1 MKPKSVIA
9 PMVILS
15 LAVGAE
21 GRVTAA
27 GDQAAKPTK
36 QGGYSLTQLDAGTD
50 LAAASVVQ
58 HMSDN
63 GVLAG
68 DVLSPVDKSFAW
80 SAQTG
85 LVLLTLGGGHSIETA
100 VSRNGI
106 VTGASDT
113 TGDAA
118 VRGFVWTVTGGIAE
132 IGNLGG
138 EFTVPQSVNSSGVVV
153 GDSMTSD
160 GRTHAFVWTA
170 SDGMVE
176 MPSLG
181 RLDSVWTMSANGSF
195 AGFNSGKKSIED
207 QHAVLW
213 APATPGGV
221 K

>member
-1 MKPKSVIA
+1 VAAETERLSRSTQEKPVKPKSMIA

-15 LAVGAE
+15 LAIGAE

-27 GDQAAKPTK
+27 GDQTAKPAK
-36 QGGYSLTQLDAGTD
+36 QGRYSLTQLDAGTD
-50 LAAASVVQ
+50 LASASVVQ

-68 DVLSPVDKSFAW
+68 DALSPVDKSFAW

-85 LVLLTLGGGHSIETA
+85 LVLLTLGGSHSIETA
-100 VSRNGI
+100 VSPNGI

-118 VRGFVWTVTGGIAE
+118 VRGFVWTVAGGIAE
-132 IGNLGG
+132 IGNLG
-138 EFTVPQSVNSSGVVV
+138 FS
-153 GDSMTSD
+153 
-160 GRTHAFVWTA
+160 
-170 SDGMVE
+170 
-176 MPSLG
+176 
-181 RLDSVWTMSANGSF
+181 
-195 AGFNSGKKSIED
+195 SGKKSIED

-221 K
+221 Q

>member
-1 MKPKSVIA
+1 MRWRRG
-9 PMVILS
+9 S
-15 LAVGAE
+15 LT
-21 GRVTAA
+21 RQ
-27 GDQAAKPTK
+27 DQAAKPTK
-36 QGGYSLTQLDAGTD
+36 QGGYSLTQLDAERI
-50 LAAASVVQ
+50 LRRSVVQ

-68 DVLSPVDKSFAW
+68 DVLSPVDKSFEW
-80 SAQTG
+80 SAQTRARPAHA
-85 LVLLTLGGGHSIETA
+85 GGSHSIEAA
-100 VSRNGI
+100 VSPNGI

-118 VRGFVWTVTGGIAE
+118 VRGFVWTVAGGIAE

-160 GRTHAFVWTA
+160 GRTHAFV
-170 SDGMVE
+170 
-176 MPSLG
+176 
-181 RLDSVWTMSANGSF
+181 
-195 AGFNSGKKSIED
+195 SIED

>member
-1 MKPKSVIA
+1 MKPKSMIA

-85 LVLLTLGGGHSIETA
+85 LVLLTLGGSHSIETA
-100 VSRNGI
+100 VSPNGI

-118 VRGFVWTVTGGIAE
+118 VRGFVWTVAGGIAE

-160 GRTHAFVWTA
+160 GRTHAFV
-170 SDGMVE
+170 
-176 MPSLG
+176 
-181 RLDSVWTMSANGSF
+181 
-195 AGFNSGKKSIED
+195 SIED